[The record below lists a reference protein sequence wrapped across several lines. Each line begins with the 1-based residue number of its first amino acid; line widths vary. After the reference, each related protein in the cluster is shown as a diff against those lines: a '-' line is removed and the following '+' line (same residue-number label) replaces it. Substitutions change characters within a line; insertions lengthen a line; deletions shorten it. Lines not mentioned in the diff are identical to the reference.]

1 MADLFEKV
9 EITKGVN
16 LYLYNTEK
24 YKTISIRAFLYNKM
38 DEDITKTALIPF
50 VLARGTQN
58 YPDNLTIR
66 RELANYYGAQLGTG
80 VTRRGDTVLL
90 DFRMEMVSPKFVK
103 ENQYLKKAVDILKE
117 VIFSPRVENGG
128 FKESFVTI
136 EKENTKNK
144 IMAILNDK
152 GRYAFERA
160 VQLMCPNDPYR
171 YYKYGRIED
180 LKDIDEINLYSKYQE
195 VIKNCPMDLYVV
207 GNFESEEIKDIIKEK
222 FNFPRENL
230 EIITPPTKTELLGF
244 QEKIEEMD
252 VNQGKLVMGLKT
264 PITLGDKLYP
274 ALLMYNGILGA
285 FSHSKLFKNVRE
297 KASLAYYAGSNI
309 ESLKGLL
316 FVFAGIEPNT
326 YGATV
331 EIIKE
336 QLQDMKQGNI
346 TENEFNYTLASIESG
361 LLETFDEV
369 GGQIGYAVDSG
380 IIGKELTIPKLLED
394 LKEVTIADVVQV
406 AKTVELELVY
416 FLKGKEGQNAY

>member
-1 MADLFEKV
+1 MAELFERVK
-9 EITKGVN
+9 IAHGVN
-16 LYLYNTEK
+16 LYLYNTKK

-50 VLARGTQN
+50 VLARGTN
-58 YPDNLTIR
+58 RYPDNLTIR
-66 RELANYYGAQLGTG
+66 RQLASYYGAQMGTG

-90 DFRMEMVSPKFVK
+90 DFKMEMVSPKFVK
-103 ENQYLKKAVDILKE
+103 DNKFVESAVDILRE
-117 VIFSPRVENGG
+117 VIFEPRKEEG
-128 FKESFVTI
+128 FFKQSFVKI

-144 IMAILNDK
+144 ILAILNDK

-160 VQLMCPNDPYR
+160 VQFLCPNDPYR

-180 LKDIDEINLYSKYQE
+180 LEKIDEKNLFEKYQE
-195 VIKNCPMDLYVV
+195 IIKDCPIDLYVV
-207 GNFESEEIKDIIKEK
+207 GNFEKEEIIAIMKEK
-222 FNFPRENL
+222 FNYPRENL
-230 EIITPPTKTELLGF
+230 ASINPPIKAVFNSF
-244 QEKIEEMD
+244 QEKIEEME
-252 VNQGKLVMGLKT
+252 VNQGKLIMGLKT

-274 ALLMYNGILGA
+274 ALIMYNGILGA

-326 YGATV
+326 YDATV
-331 EIIKE
+331 QIIKE
-336 QLQDMKQGNI
+336 QLEDMKKGDI
-346 TENEFNYTLASIESG
+346 SEKEFNYTLASIESG

-380 IIGKELTIPKLLED
+380 IIGKSLTITKLLEE
-394 LKEVTIADVVQV
+394 LKRVTIEDVVEA

-416 FLKGKEGQNAY
+416 FLKGKEGQNAH